1 MKFAK
6 KVLIFLIILIAIFF
20 ITYLGIYLYA
30 KFSDKLPINTAN
42 NYYLYDKDNNLYT
55 MNDKWIKLD
64 DMSDNIINATL
75 SVEDKNFYK
84 HHGFDF
90 LRIIK
95 AIVYQP

>member
-42 NYYLYDKDNNLYT
+42 NYYLYDKEIH
-55 MNDKWIKLD
+55 KF
-64 DMSDNIINATL
+64 NIIKNIDTVIYKDKREKCKINNAMIL
-75 SVEDKNFYK
+75 SFRD
-84 HHGFDF
+84 
-90 LRIIK
+90 
-95 AIVYQP
+95 